1 MDKKQF
7 EKKLSELTIK
17 NEHKTEPLA
26 VEWISVSERLPE
38 INVDVIVTD
47 TETTGTYSAYYMGN
61 GFWECDN
68 GTFKDRIIAWQ
79 PFPEP
84 YKTSNSAK

>member
-26 VEWISVSERLPE
+26 VEWIPVSERLPE
-38 INVDVIVTD
+38 INVAVIVTD
-47 TETTGTYSAYYMGN
+47 IETTGTYSAYYMGN

-68 GTFKDRIIAWQ
+68 GTFKDRIIAWM
-79 PFPEP
+79 PLPEP
-84 YKTSNSAK
+84 YKEGGAE